1 MNEFTYRGLS
11 VPSEFLTDE
20 ILAWKIGVDQ
30 ALGETTVEPLF
41 NQFYARIHK
50 ESRRV
55 IDVYRESPDGSVEYW
70 NYYNNEWRGADSIAD
85 TRKRISGSHDIIPCD
100 YGVVEDYKKDNEHH
114 GR

>member
-30 ALGETTVEPLF
+30 ALGGITVEPPID
-41 NQFYARIHK
+41 QFYARIDK

-55 IDVYRESPDGSVEYW
+55 IDVYRESPDGSVQYW
-70 NYYNNEWRGADSIAD
+70 NYLDKEWRGADTINA
-85 TRKRISGSHDIIPCD
+85 TRKMVSPSHSVTLCD
-100 YGVVEDYKKDNEHH
+100 YDVVADYKKDNEHH
-114 GR
+114 GW

>member
-11 VPSEFLTDE
+11 VPSEFLSDE

-30 ALGETTVEPLF
+30 VMEKITVGPPI

-55 IDVYRESPDGSVEYW
+55 IEVYREFLDGSIEYW
-70 NYYNNEWRGADSIAD
+70 NYYYSEWRSAGTIDQ
-85 TRKRISGSHDIIPCD
+85 TRKRVSPSSDIIPCD
-100 YGVVEDYKKDNEHH
+100 YDVVEDYKKDNEHR